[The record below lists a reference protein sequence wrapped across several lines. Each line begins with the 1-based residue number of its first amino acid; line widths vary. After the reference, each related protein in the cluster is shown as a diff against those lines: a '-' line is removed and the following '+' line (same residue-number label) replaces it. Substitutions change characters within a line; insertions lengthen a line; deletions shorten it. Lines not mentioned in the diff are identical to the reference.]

1 MIVAHHITVMPNP
14 IDARCTACGATFPRV
29 EATTETENELACPAC
44 GCSVV
49 RGIPAQ
55 HTTLLRRENAS
66 CGSCGAT
73 FSRTE
78 AITETKGELA
88 CPSCGANDV
97 RAAEDSDRSE

>member
-1 MIVAHHITVMPNP
+1 MSFHITVMPKP
-14 IDARCTACGATFPRV
+14 INARCTACGATFPRE
-29 EATTETENELACPAC
+29 EATTGTENELACPAC

-49 RGIPAQ
+49 RGIPEQ
-55 HTTLLRRENAS
+55 HTTLIRQENAW

-97 RAAEDSDRSE
+97 RTAEDPDEGG